1 MSESN
6 WFLEQTGNVLDRFDL
21 YLNGDYR
28 PWVDEQP
35 ADNFH
40 LVHTV
45 SGDNAQGAG
54 FARVLND
61 RYHFRDSLCADLAES
76 FPGFGTTG
84 WTFDKRFGDFF
95 RIPLLRDSNG
105 EYYAGKMQRMRFEAN
120 VGHIYA
126 TDRCPHILGLVTK
139 EHYYDK
145 PSLNDMRA
153 AIWNLRAMLET
164 NAWLDG
170 ENPLMTEIM
179 MPHIGCGLDKL
190 KWEDVKEIIFD
201 ELGDLG
207 NSGKLRVVAFDLPKR
222 PIIF

>member
-1 MSESN
+1 MN
-6 WFLEQTGNVLDRFDL
+6 WFTEIEGSILDRFDL
-21 YLNGDYR
+21 YLDGDYS

-35 ADNFH
+35 ADDFY
-40 LVHTV
+40 LVHCV

-54 FARVLND
+54 FAKVLND

-95 RIPLLRDSNG
+95 RIPLLRDPNG
-105 EYYAGKMQRMRFEAN
+105 KCFPGKIQRMKFE
-120 VGHIYA
+120 GFIGSIYA

-145 PSLNDMRA
+145 PSLDDMRH
-153 AIWNLRAMLET
+153 AIWNLRAKLET

-170 ENPLMTEIM
+170 DNPTLTEIM

-201 ELGDLG
+201 ELHCLG
-207 NSGKLRVVAFDLPKR
+207 EACKIRVIAAEPKK
-222 PIIF
+222 PVIKF

>member
-1 MSESN
+1 MSN
-6 WFLEQTGNVLDRFDL
+6 WFTEIEGNILNRFDL
-21 YLNGDYR
+21 YLDGDYR
-28 PWVDEQP
+28 PWVDEAP
-35 ADNFH
+35 ADDFY
-40 LVHTV
+40 LVHCV

-54 FARVLND
+54 FAKVVQD

-105 EYYAGKMQRMRFEAN
+105 ECFPGKMQRMRFEAN
-120 VGHIYA
+120 IGHIYE

-139 EHYYDK
+139 EHYYEK
-145 PSLNDMRA
+145 PTLNDMRK
-153 AIWNLRAMLET
+153 AIWNLRARLET

-170 ENPLMTEIM
+170 DNPLMTEIM

-190 KWEDVKEIIFD
+190 KWDDVKEIIFD
-201 ELGDLG
+201 ELHELG
-207 NSGKLRVVAFDLPKR
+207 EAGKIRVVAAEPKKQ
-222 PIIF
+222 IIKF

>member
-1 MSESN
+1 MN
-6 WFLEQTGNVLDRFDL
+6 WFTEIEGNILNRFDL
-21 YLNGDYR
+21 YLDGDYR
-28 PWVDEQP
+28 PWVDEAP
-35 ADNFH
+35 ADDFY

-76 FPGFGTTG
+76 FPGFGIDG

-95 RIPLLRDSNG
+95 RIPLLRDGNG
-105 EYYAGKMQRMRFEAN
+105 EYFAGKIQRMKFEAN
-120 VGHIYA
+120 IGHIYS

-139 EHYYDK
+139 DHYYDK
-145 PSLNDMRA
+145 PSLDDMRH
-153 AIWNLRAMLET
+153 AIWNLRAKLET

-170 ENPLMTEIM
+170 DNPTLTEIM

-201 ELGDLG
+201 ELHELG
-207 NSGKLRVVAFDLPKR
+207 EAGKIRVVAVAEPKKQV
-222 PIIF
+222 IKF

>member
-1 MSESN
+1 MN
-6 WFLEQTGNVLDRFDL
+6 WFTEYQGNILDRFDL
-21 YLNGDYR
+21 YLDGDYR
-28 PWVDEQP
+28 PWVDEAP
-35 ADNFH
+35 ADDFY
-40 LVHTV
+40 LVHCV

-105 EYYAGKMQRMRFEAN
+105 EYSPGKMQRMKFEAN
-120 VGHIYA
+120 IGHVYA

-153 AIWNLRAMLET
+153 AIWNLRAKLET
-164 NAWLDG
+164 DAWLDG

-201 ELGDLG
+201 ELHELG
-207 NSGKLRVVAFDLPKR
+207 EAGKIRVVAAEPRKPVIKF
-222 PIIF
+222 